1 MPFSGIYY
9 PVGFPLHLVTNSKD
23 VLAAAGESWGTSR
36 QQFERPPIEIR
47 VLVEPDGALSP
58 QPTFRCQ
65 RYLYSVIG
73 DADNFAVA
81 DLERLF
87 GFISVS
93 AQTAADHAWL
103 RWFYLESLA
112 YTLLEQR
119 HVVAVHAACVARDGL
134 GILLCGRSGA
144 GKSTLSF
151 ACARSGW
158 TFVSDDCTWLV
169 PDEPQMEA
177 IGKPQEARFRTDSVK
192 LFGELERY
200 VERARPNGKISLEV
214 PLSEFPEIVTA
225 PRRRLGALVFLDRQQ
240 KARPLLDGLTGDE
253 ALDRLLA
260 DKAAYTPECDAI
272 HERTLRDLAALPAY
286 RLQYETLADGCALL
300 AGLTGGPL
308 A

>member
-9 PVGFPLHLVTNSKD
+9 PAGFPLHLVTNSKD
-23 VLAAAGESWGTSR
+23 VLAAAGESWGANR
-36 QQFERPPIEIR
+36 QQFEREPIEIR

-93 AQTAADHAWL
+93 AQTAADHTWL
-103 RWFYLESLA
+103 RWFYLESFA
-112 YTLLEQR
+112 YTLLAQR
-119 HVVAVHAACVARDGL
+119 YIVPVHSACVARDGL
-134 GILLCGRSGA
+134 GILLCGPSGA

-151 ACARSGW
+151 ACARAGW

-169 PDEPQMEA
+169 PDEPDAEA
-177 IGKPQEARFRTDSVK
+177 IGKPHQVRFRTDSVK
-192 LFGELERY
+192 LFEELERY

-214 PLSEFPEIVTA
+214 TLSEFPQIVTA
-225 PRRRLGALVFLDRQQ
+225 PRCRLRALAFLDRQHNV
-240 KARPLLDGLTGDE
+240 RPSFSRLTADE
-253 ALDRLLA
+253 ALDWLLV
-260 DKAAYTPECDAI
+260 DKPAYTPECDAM
-272 HERTLRDLAALPAY
+272 HERTLRDLAAMPAY
-286 RLQYETLADGCALL
+286 RLQYEMLADGCALL
-300 AGLTGGPL
+300 AGLMGGPL